1 MFNYMLKN
9 LPADYIF
16 AGYAVRKSTS
26 VISSMI
32 DGKLVFDVFTYVYLD
47 NYLSMF
53 LLMESGKYKSV
64 EHNIEVDAYDGQA
77 IMSKHLFRGEEYNQ
91 NDYELFDKEQ
101 IIGVYGLRNMEELMK
116 ITDDLAM
123 ESGLNDM
130 KVQAMVDSKRSYTGM
145 EVIGVINKFN
155 RLNGWN
161 KGMITVPPI
170 TYGFDDSYKS
180 VIGDELDF
188 FDLLSNKSPDKIIRE
203 LKKLDDSVDGIGN
216 LIEEN
221 EIL

>member
-1 MFNYMLKN
+1 
-9 LPADYIF
+9 
-16 AGYAVRKSTS
+16 
-26 VISSMI
+26 
-32 DGKLVFDVFTYVYLD
+32 
-47 NYLSMF
+47 
-53 LLMESGKYKSV
+53 
-64 EHNIEVDAYDGQA
+64 
-77 IMSKHLFRGEEYNQ
+77 
-91 NDYELFDKEQ
+91 
-101 IIGVYGLRNMEELMK
+101 
-116 ITDDLAM
+116 
-123 ESGLNDM
+123 
-130 KVQAMVDSKRSYTGM
+130 M

-221 EIL
+221 EVL

>member
-9 LPADYIF
+9 LTAQYIF

-64 EHNIEVDAYDGQA
+64 EHNMEVDSYDGQA
-77 IMSKHLFRGEEYNQ
+77 IMSKHLYRGTEYNQ

-116 ITDDLAM
+116 QTDDYAM
-123 ESGLNDM
+123 EAGLNDM
-130 KVQAMVDSKRSYTGM
+130 KVQAMVDNKRSYTGM
-145 EVIGVINKFN
+145 EVIGVLNKFN
-155 RLNGWN
+155 RLNGWD
-161 KGMITVPPI
+161 KGIITVPPI
-170 TYGFDDSYKS
+170 TYGFEDSYKS

-188 FDLLSNKSPDKIIRE
+188 FDLLSNKGPDKIIKE
-203 LKKLDDSVDGIGN
+203 LKKLDDSTDGIGN
-216 LIEEN
+216 LIEET
-221 EIL
+221 EVL

>member
-64 EHNIEVDAYDGQA
+64 EHNIEVEPYDGQA

-116 ITDDLAM
+116 ITDDFAM

-203 LKKLDDSVDGIGN
+203 LKKIDDSVDGIGN

-221 EIL
+221 EVL